1 MNKFIEAIA
10 DEANFTSNM
19 KFTENGAVALSSTG
33 NSLLDFYATSGALR
47 QQNETEIINL
57 FKKAY
62 EENPLAAMKALFF
75 TRDIRG
81 GRGERRTFRVILKWL
96 ANKAPLNVIIN
107 FDEIMELG
115 RADDFYVLVGTK
127 AEFYMWQYLKMQFA
141 KDLQNAK
148 SGKPCSLLAKWL
160 KSNNTSSKE
169 SRLLADKTAK
179 AFGLTPREYR
189 KSLAYLRKHLK
200 VVETKMSANEWTSIE
215 YSQVPAIAMNRYRK
229 AFERHDVEGF
239 NKFVKRVESGE
250 EEIKASTLYPY
261 DLTYDYLYNRGHNP
275 FYYNS
280 VKEDPIIEAQWK
292 ALPNYVEG
300 EHNVLVMADVS
311 GSMEGKPMA
320 TSIGLAIYFA
330 ERNHGAFK
338 NYYMAFSSNPTF
350 IKVNPSDSLI
360 KKVDS
365 VLATEIG
372 YSTNL
377 EGAFRKILNTALMN
391 KVPQEDMPKALV
403 VISDMEIDPFFHKD
417 TSKYGYYRNYNLDF
431 VSEMVKRFHAAGY
444 EMPKLVLWNV
454 DARANTFHA
463 DATNPYV
470 TFASG
475 SGVAEFKSVLDGI
488 NLSAFEAMMETLN
501 QERYKNIKVVV
512 E

>member
-47 QQNETEIINL
+47 QRNEVVIIDL

-81 GRGERRTFRVILKWL
+81 GRGERRTFRIILKWL

-148 SGKPCSLLAKWL
+148 SGKPCSLLTKWL

-169 SRLLADKTAK
+169 SRLLADKTVK

-229 AFERHDVEGF
+229 AFELHDTEGF
-239 NKFVKRVESGE
+239 NKFIESG

-261 DLTYDYLYNRGHNP
+261 DLTYDYLYKHGNDP

-280 VKEDPIIEAQWK
+280 IKEDPIIEAQWK

-338 NYYMAFSSNPTF
+338 NYYMTFSSDPTF
-350 IKVNPSDSLI
+350 IKINPNDSLA
-360 KKVDS
+360 KKV
-365 VLATEIG
+365 LCAATSDIG

-377 EGAFRKILNTALMN
+377 EGAFMKILDTALMN

-403 VISDMEIDPFFHKD
+403 VISDMEIDPFFCKNALRYDH
-417 TSKYGYYRNYNLDF
+417 YRNYNLVF

-454 DARANTFHA
+454 EARANTFHA

-488 NLSAFEAMMETLN
+488 NLSAFEAMMKTLN
-501 QERYKNIKVVV
+501 QERYKNIKVVI